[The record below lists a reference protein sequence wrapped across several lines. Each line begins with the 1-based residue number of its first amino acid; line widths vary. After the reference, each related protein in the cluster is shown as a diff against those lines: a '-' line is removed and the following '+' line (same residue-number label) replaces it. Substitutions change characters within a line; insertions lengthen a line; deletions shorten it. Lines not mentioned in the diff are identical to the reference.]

1 MRLLEPDHRPG
12 PLLQAISHYS
22 FQLVFFT
29 AGLFFWWRAFTG
41 FDTEPVSTVVTSA
54 GLGALCWLQFATS
67 YLAYRA
73 KLRRR
78 KPPSP

>member
-1 MRLLEPDHRPG
+1 MKLFEPDYRPG

-29 AGLFFWWRAFTG
+29 TGLFFWWRAFT
-41 FDTEPVSTVVTSA
+41 DLATEPPSTILTSA
-54 GLGALCWLQFATS
+54 GLGALCFLQFATS

-78 KPPSP
+78 KSPRA